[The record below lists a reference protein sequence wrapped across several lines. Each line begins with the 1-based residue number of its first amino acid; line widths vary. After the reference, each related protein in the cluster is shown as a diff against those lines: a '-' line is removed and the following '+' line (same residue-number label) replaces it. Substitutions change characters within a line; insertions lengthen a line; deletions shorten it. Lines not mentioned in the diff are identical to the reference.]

1 MKLIDPADE
10 NRMTWFAVRTQPGS
24 QQPQREYAVET
35 TKSIKGYRIVPS
47 LNPRV
52 SAVERALSDR
62 GYTHY
67 MPAEFQVVR
76 NRKKT
81 GEYCIRRFP
90 LLPGYIFVTNC
101 SGVKDVPGV
110 ADIIG
115 TEESPLAMKIMEV
128 LALRTIEARSEL
140 AAERELAKNAS
151 GETAEMRKSA
161 AKSLAAAK
169 RKLGEGKTIKM
180 QWGKYVGREATL
192 LGWEDEKT
200 VRAILHD
207 LDSAQVAI
215 PYEHVKLVA

>member
-1 MKLIDPADE
+1 
-10 NRMTWFAVRTQPGS
+10 MTWYALRTKPGA

-35 TKSIKGYRIVPS
+35 TRSVKGYRIVPS
-47 LNPRV
+47 LNPKV
-52 SAVERALSDR
+52 SAVERALSDA
-62 GYTHY
+62 GYIHY
-67 MPAEFQVVR
+67 MPVEFRVVR

-81 GEYCIRRFP
+81 GEFCLRRFP

-110 ADIIG
+110 SDIIG
-115 TEESPLAMKIMEV
+115 TEENPLAMKIMEV

-161 AKSLAAAK
+161 SKALAAAK
-169 RKLGEGKTIKM
+169 RKLGEGKTVKM

-200 VRAILHD
+200 VRAILHG
-207 LDSAQVAI
+207 LESAQVFI
-215 PYEHVKLVA
+215 PFEHVKLVA

>member
-1 MKLIDPADE
+1 MTDKH
-10 NRMTWFAVRTQPGS
+10 MTWFALQTQPGA
-24 QQPQREYAVET
+24 QQPQREYAVEE
-35 TKSIKGYRIVPS
+35 TKSVKGYRIVPS
-47 LNPRV
+47 LNPRI
-52 SAVERALSDR
+52 SAVERALSDA

-67 MPAEFQVVR
+67 MPVEFKVLR

-81 GEYCIRRFP
+81 GEFCIRRFP

-115 TEESPLAMKIMEV
+115 TEDNPLAMKIMEV
-128 LALRTIEARSEL
+128 LALRTIEARSEI

-151 GETAEMRKSA
+151 GETAEIRKA
-161 AKSLAAAK
+161 KAKSLAAAK
-169 RKLGEGKTIKM
+169 RKLGEGKTVKM

-200 VRAILHD
+200 VSAILHG
-207 LDSAQVAI
+207 LDAARVAV
-215 PYEHVKLVA
+215 PFEYVKLVA